1 MIVRGILFHC
11 YNFGHPY
18 VDYEESAHLLICKCD
33 RSNRDKPSHNSIIIA
48 SKWNDKTMSGQV
60 DIELGELPNSDEEPS
75 EKPRIN
81 PEGSERY
88 VNIIQ
93 SL

>member
-1 MIVRGILFHC
+1 
-11 YNFGHPY
+11 
-18 VDYEESAHLLICKCD
+18 
-33 RSNRDKPSHNSIIIA
+33 
-48 SKWNDKTMSGQV
+48 MSGQV
-60 DIELGELPNSDEEPS
+60 DIELGELPNSDEKPY

-88 VNIIQ
+88 VNFIQ

>member
-1 MIVRGILFHC
+1 
-11 YNFGHPY
+11 
-18 VDYEESAHLLICKCD
+18 
-33 RSNRDKPSHNSIIIA
+33 
-48 SKWNDKTMSGQV
+48 MSGQV
-60 DIELGELPNSDEEPS
+60 DIELGELPNSDQEPS
-75 EKPRIN
+75 EKTRIN